1 MNPNK
6 RVALFFAI
14 TLLSI
19 GLAMQSAFAALDLEA
34 EADALFTAI
43 SSSQPIPVI
52 DTPEVERTEDNAYA
66 VQKILFDKIL
76 AANKGDSIAGIKGAL
91 TAPAQMK
98 RFESSVPALAP
109 LLRSGLTETNGSDLV
124 EFKSFKGMM
133 LEVELTFKTAVP
145 ITEPVKDETALKT
158 LFASVHPSIEIP
170 QLYFADMS
178 KVKFFE
184 IVEAGVASKKF
195 LVGPAFKPS
204 GVDVDNVNVKLL
216 CDGNTVNEGK
226 SSDALGGQWKAL
238 LWIVNNT
245 LAHGYTLDAGQY
257 IMTGA
262 LGSMIPAKPGVYKAD
277 YGFSALNFKVSE

>member
-1 MNPNK
+1 MTLNK
-6 RVALFFAI
+6 RVTLFFAI

-19 GLAMQSAFAALDLEA
+19 SLAMHSAFAALELEA
-34 EADALFTAI
+34 EADVIFAAI
-43 SSSQPIPVI
+43 SNGQPIPVI
-52 DTPEVERTEDNAYA
+52 NAPEAFRTADNAYA

-76 AANKGDSIAGIKGAL
+76 AARKGEAIAGIKGAL

-98 RFESSVPALAP
+98 RFESDIPALAP
-109 LLRSGLTETNGSDLV
+109 LLKSGLTETNDDSLV

-145 ITEPVKDETALKT
+145 ITEPVKDEAALKT

-184 IVEAGVASKKF
+184 IVEAGVGSKKF
-195 LVGPAFKPS
+195 FVGPAFKP
-204 GVDVDNVNVKLL
+204 GDVDVDNVNVKLL
-216 CDGNTVNEGK
+216 CDGSAVNEGK
-226 SSDALGGQWKAL
+226 SADALGGQWKAL

-277 YGFSALNFKVSE
+277 YGFAALNFKVSE